1 MKPIYAIGDIHGQLE
16 GLAEALALVK
26 TDSVTSAKIVFL
38 DDYTD
43 RDKDSRG
50 VIDRLIEGRDVGR
63 DWIFL
68 KGNHDRMS
76 E

>member
-1 MKPIYAIGDIHGQLE
+1 MKPIYAIGDIHGELE
-16 GLAEALALVK
+16 GFGEALALVE
-26 TDSVTSAKIVFL
+26 TDGGTSAKIVFL
-38 DDYTD
+38 GDYTD
-43 RDKDSRG
+43 RGKDSRG

-68 KGNHDRMS
+68 KGNYDRMF

>member
-1 MKPIYAIGDIHGQLE
+1 MDNWRVSTKSLRLLRQIVLLQLK
-16 GLAEALALVK
+16 LSSWVN
-26 TDSVTSAKIVFL
+26 
-38 DDYTD
+38 YTD

>member
-1 MKPIYAIGDIHGQLE
+1 MRLVIFMDNWRVSTKRLRLLRQIVLLQLK
-16 GLAEALALVK
+16 LSSWVN
-26 TDSVTSAKIVFL
+26 
-38 DDYTD
+38 YTD

-76 E
+76 K

>member
-1 MKPIYAIGDIHGQLE
+1 MRSVIFMDNWRVSTKRLRLLRQIVLLQLK
-16 GLAEALALVK
+16 LSSWV
-26 TDSVTSAKIVFL
+26 
-38 DDYTD
+38 DYTD

-68 KGNHDRMS
+68 KGNHDWMS

>member
-1 MKPIYAIGDIHGQLE
+1 MRLVIFMDNCRVSTKRLRLLRQIVLLQLK
-16 GLAEALALVK
+16 LSSWV
-26 TDSVTSAKIVFL
+26 
-38 DDYTD
+38 DYTD

>member
-1 MKPIYAIGDIHGQLE
+1 MRLVIFMDNWRVSTKRLRLLRQIVLLQLK
-16 GLAEALALVK
+16 LSSWVN
-26 TDSVTSAKIVFL
+26 
-38 DDYTD
+38 YTD